1 MLTQTSP
8 GPPPGAGVADS
19 LTPIMCGVGRAV
31 VSRGAR
37 GVGIATGPSA
47 GMSTLSFFCLFG
59 LPTTTVGEA
68 LGAGVAFSRFDQ
80 GQNTF
85 FLVVCCCFAGDAF
98 TCGEGDV
105 VGEL

>member
-47 GMSTLSFFCLFG
+47 GISTLSFFCLFG
-59 LPTTTVGEA
+59 LPTTTVGEV

-80 GQNTF
+80 GQNPF
-85 FLVVCCCFAGDAF
+85 FFVVCCCLAGDSF
-98 TCGEGDV
+98 VWGEGDA
-105 VGEL
+105 VGEV